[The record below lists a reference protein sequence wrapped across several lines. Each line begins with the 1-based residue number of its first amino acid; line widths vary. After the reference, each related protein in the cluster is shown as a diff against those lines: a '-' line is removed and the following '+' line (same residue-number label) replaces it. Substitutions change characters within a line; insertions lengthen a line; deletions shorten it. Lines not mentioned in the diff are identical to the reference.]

1 MAGLEGGA
9 YASPSGIHLKQI
21 DPLRLER
28 KNENTM
34 RMSRILMLA
43 ASLTFTPSV
52 IASAAEQPKVKDVSG
67 LAEVDLEADEYYFEP
82 AFLRGT
88 PGQKLKLEIEN
99 ESNTLHSFTIPE
111 QKLDMDIPPKG
122 KIVVEVTFPQSGLV
136 GFFCKFHS
144 ALGMNGELLT
154 GDAKPQA
161 VRSPK

>member
-1 MAGLEGGA
+1 MEGGA

-21 DPLRLER
+21 DSLRLER
-28 KNENTM
+28 KNEDTM

-52 IASAAEQPKVKDVSG
+52 IVSPAEQPKVKDVSG

-111 QKLDMDIPPKG
+111 QNLDMDIPPKG
-122 KIVVEVTFPQSGLV
+122 KIVIEVTFPQSGLV
-136 GFFCKFHS
+136 RFFCKFHS
-144 ALGMNGELLT
+144 ALGMEGELLT

>member
-1 MAGLEGGA
+1 
-9 YASPSGIHLKQI
+9 
-21 DPLRLER
+21 
-28 KNENTM
+28 M

-43 ASLTFTPSV
+43 ASLTFTLSV
-52 IASAAEQPKVKDVSG
+52 VASAAEQPKVKDVSG

-111 QKLDMDIPPKG
+111 QNLDMDIPPKG
-122 KIVVEVTFPQSGLV
+122 KVVVEVTFPQSGLV
-136 GFFCKFHS
+136 RFFCKFHS
-144 ALGMNGELLT
+144 ALGMTGELLT

-161 VRSPK
+161 HTGSGNSRH